1 MKFVVLY
8 EPQHSYIIQ
17 DLNKMI
23 LHSVVATL
31 PISWST
37 LPVSTNN
44 IPPDV
49 CNQIK
54 NVEFDVILLAIEC
67 NFFEENILLSL
78 RAANIQ
84 NPVVSIR
91 SYALQ
96 KKLPFMY
103 HELFLKD
110 RVDVIQDGG
119 GITSHI

>member
-1 MKFVVLY
+1 MRFIVLY
-8 EPQHSYIIQ
+8 EPQYSYIIQ
-17 DLNKMI
+17 DLDTLI
-23 LHSVVATL
+23 IHSVVATL
-31 PISWST
+31 PITFNT
-37 LPVSTNN
+37 LPVSYNN
-44 IPPDV
+44 ISPEA

-54 NVEFDVILLAIEC
+54 NFEFDAILLAVSN

-84 NPVVSIR
+84 DPIVSIR
-91 SYALQ
+91 NYTLQ

-119 GITSHI
+119 GAK